1 MHLIRINATLDMVVI
16 IETICFLC
24 QLTYDNF
31 YNYSSLKT
39 IYLESFSSSNTVF
52 LLCQSFVL
60 QKKL

>member
-1 MHLIRINATLDMVVI
+1 MHLIVSTLDMVGYWNDLL
-16 IETICFLC
+16 FFC
-24 QLTYDNF
+24 QLSYDNF

-60 QKKL
+60 QKKLW